1 MLTSLA
7 PTSNYTDPEGSRI
20 VVERAIDQL
29 TEEQIAK
36 FKAEF
41 HSHFLY
47 HFDIDGNG
55 IVDFQDYLTDRMKEI
70 TDFFRFLDQ
79 DGNGHVKS
87 EELRHVMTNGMT
99 NVTNEDVDEKFRK
112 SDIDED
118 GQVNFEEFV
127 TAIQAEDKKEEDEE
141 EEEDKEEVEDEEK
154 EDEEKEGEE
163 KEDEEK
169 EDEEKE
175 DEENFYWQ

>member
-1 MLTSLA
+1 M
-7 PTSNYTDPEGSRI
+7 G
-20 VVERAIDQL
+20 
-29 TEEQIAK
+29 QIAK

-127 TAIQAEDKKEEDEE
+127 TAIQADNNNNKNKKEEDEE

-169 EDEEKE
+169 EDEE
-175 DEENFYWQ
+175 NFYWQ

>member
-1 MLTSLA
+1 M
-7 PTSNYTDPEGSRI
+7 G
-20 VVERAIDQL
+20 
-29 TEEQIAK
+29 
-36 FKAEF
+36 
-41 HSHFLY
+41 
-47 HFDIDGNG
+47 
-55 IVDFQDYLTDRMKEI
+55 
-70 TDFFRFLDQ
+70 
-79 DGNGHVKS
+79 GHVKS
-87 EELRHVMTNGMT
+87 EELLHVMTNGMT

-127 TAIQAEDKKEEDEE
+127 TAIQADNNNNNNKKEEDEE
-141 EEEDKEEVEDEEK
+141 EEEDKEEV

>member
-1 MLTSLA
+1 M
-7 PTSNYTDPEGSRI
+7 G
-20 VVERAIDQL
+20 
-29 TEEQIAK
+29 QIAK

-55 IVDFQDYLTDRMKEI
+55 
-70 TDFFRFLDQ
+70 
-79 DGNGHVKS
+79 KS

-127 TAIQAEDKKEEDEE
+127 TAIQADNNNNNNKKE
-141 EEEDKEEVEDEEK
+141 
-154 EDEEKEGEE
+154 
-163 KEDEEK
+163 EDEEK